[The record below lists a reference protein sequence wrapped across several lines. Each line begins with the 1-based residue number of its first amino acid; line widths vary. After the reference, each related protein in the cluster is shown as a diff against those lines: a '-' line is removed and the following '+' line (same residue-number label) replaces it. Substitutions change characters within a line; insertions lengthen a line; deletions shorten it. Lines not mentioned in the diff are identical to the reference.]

1 MAQQQRQRQRR
12 APMSEINVVPYID
25 VMLVL
30 LVIFMITAPL
40 LSQGVNVEL
49 PKADSKPMATDAQE
63 PLIVSIDRD
72 GNYYLNVGGKDEE
85 PVSGDELQNRVDIV
99 LRRQPK
105 TAVMVRGDTA
115 VDYGRVVELMVLL
128 QKAGAPNVGIMTA
141 PPENLP
147 KR

>member
-1 MAQQQRQRQRR
+1 MA
-12 APMSEINVVPYID
+12 EINVVPYID

-40 LSQGVNVEL
+40 LSQGVDVEL
-49 PKADSKPMATDAQE
+49 PKADAKPMEKNSEE
-63 PLIVSIDRD
+63 PLIVSLDARGD
-72 GNYYLNVGGKDEE
+72 YYLNVGGKDEE
-85 PVSGDELQNRVDIV
+85 AVSGDELRQRVEIV
-99 LRRQPK
+99 LRRQPQ
-105 TAVMVRGDTA
+105 TQVMVRGDTA

-128 QKAGAPNVGIMTA
+128 QKAGAPSVGIMTA

>member
-1 MAQQQRQRQRR
+1 MVQQRQRQRR
-12 APMSEINVVPYID
+12 GPMAEINVVPYID

-40 LSQGVNVEL
+40 LSQGVDVEL
-49 PKADSKPMATDAQE
+49 PKADAKPMEKNSEE
-63 PLIVSIDRD
+63 PLIVSLDARGD
-72 GNYYLNVGGKDEE
+72 YYLNVGGKDEE
-85 PVSGDELQNRVDIV
+85 AVSGDELRQRVEIV
-99 LRRQPK
+99 LRRQPQ
-105 TAVMVRGDTA
+105 TQVMVRGDTA

-128 QKAGAPNVGIMTA
+128 QKAGAPSVGIMTA